1 MEIVAETWIK
11 NNTYQL
17 KFSDR
22 DILVSVTGWFNDSL
36 MDIAQKFVCKSLGR
50 LESWQ
55 LVSNWQKKC
64 CTFSQ
69 NAGENHIQSLHKGV
83 NHWLLSF
90 NSISQVQVCNS
101 LHTKIS
107 SVTKECLKAL
117 YKSLIEKD
125 GKLTITIV
133 PVQTQKDG
141 YNCGLFAIAFAADIV
156 QGISPTESCFQISR
170 MREHL
175 KSA

>member
-1 MEIVAETWIK
+1 MLVKITFNHYIK
-11 NNTYQL
+11 ELTIGFY
-17 KFSDR
+17 
-22 DILVSVTGWFNDSL
+22 
-36 MDIAQKFVCKSLGR
+36 R
-50 LESWQ
+50 LTQ
-55 LVSNWQKKC
+55 LVK
-64 CTFSQ
+64 
-69 NAGENHIQSLHKGV
+69 H
-83 NHWLLSF
+83 
-90 NSISQVQVCNS
+90 QVCNS

-125 GKLTITIV
+125 GKLTIKIV